1 MLLLVKIFKFS
12 YHSKIKPCEGQL
24 CQCSIIIQVLQSVE
38 EKFNSTKIFI
48 ALRILLMVF
57 CKLNH
62 SELKVIRKQTCILF
76 SSFLKKENLKQKN
89 KRERER
95 ERKQKLAQQVHY
107 QPPTQAFLGELVFH
121 GEGCITSSPKNAC
134 VGGQY
139 ITTLLNK
146 VLYLL
151 K

>member
-12 YHSKIKPCEGQL
+12 YHSKIKPCQGQL

-48 ALRILLMVF
+48 TLHILLMVF

-76 SSFLKKENLKQKN
+76 SSFLKENLKQKN
-89 KRERER
+89 KRER